1 MTMKKQVSQD
11 FLKMIKEKMDAD
23 NLGVRELARLLGV
36 SHPTITEIVTYENM
50 PSFDTCNA
58 LSDWLGIP
66 KTTGLRLA
74 GLLPHNPN
82 IDEETE
88 ELNQMVE
95 TLSPDKRPIARLI
108 LKALLEGPPQVPAPA
123 AKRSTA
129 KGKA

>member
-1 MTMKKQVSQD
+1 MTMKKQVSAE
-11 FLKMIKEKMDAD
+11 FLKIIKTKMDTD

-74 GLLPHNPN
+74 GLLPSNPS

-88 ELNQMVE
+88 ELNQMIE
-95 TLSPDKRPIARLI
+95 TLPADKKPIARLI
-108 LKALLEGPPQVPAPA
+108 LKALLEGPPQAAPA
-123 AKRSTA
+123 TSKRSTA